1 MQCEVAVI
9 TEVHPNVAGGG
20 KAPSIKDACLCVSN
34 LPMATE
40 ATWLHAEQ
48 CEVGGHRVLPLCL
61 PAVLPQTVDGAF

>member
-9 TEVHPNVAGGG
+9 MEVHLNVASGG

-34 LPMATE
+34 LPTATE

-48 CEVGGHRVLPLCL
+48 CEVGHRVLPLYL
-61 PAVLPQTVDGAF
+61 PAVLPQTIDGAF